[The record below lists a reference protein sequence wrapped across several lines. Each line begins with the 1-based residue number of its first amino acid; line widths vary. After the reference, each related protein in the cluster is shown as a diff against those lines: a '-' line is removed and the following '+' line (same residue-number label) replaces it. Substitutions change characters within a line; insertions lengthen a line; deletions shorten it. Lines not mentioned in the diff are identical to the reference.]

1 MLKSNILLKMENLM
15 DLLERPEKESVSSI
29 LIIGMLATASFVLY
43 MITYYVIESNPL
55 LPLQFDF
62 ETYALCLIIT
72 MVIVSIPSLIAH
84 KMRLN

>member
-1 MLKSNILLKMENLM
+1 M
-15 DLLERPEKESVSSI
+15 DLLERPEKESISSI

-43 MITYYVIESNPL
+43 MITYYFIESNPL

-62 ETYALCLIIT
+62 ETYALCLVIT

>member
-62 ETYALCLIIT
+62 ETYALCLNIT

-84 KMRLN
+84 KMGQN